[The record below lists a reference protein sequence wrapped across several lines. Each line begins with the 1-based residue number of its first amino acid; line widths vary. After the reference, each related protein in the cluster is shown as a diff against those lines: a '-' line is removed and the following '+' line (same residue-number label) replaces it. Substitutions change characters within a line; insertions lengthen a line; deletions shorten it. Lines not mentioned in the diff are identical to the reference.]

1 MTHPLIF
8 SSASCLNSGGAFAV
22 RAFLPFLGVVLSLA
36 GVVVN
41 CPAFATGPQPG
52 ASQFSA
58 RQGTIRVISSSPPTS
73 SPMVLPKVDASRLS
87 RGPTSQAVTVVNM
100 ATLTLNRDG
109 SITERPAAVGP
120 HRLLSQEVPGNNPN
134 IAVDR
139 DIEAED
145 DRTQIVDSSGYP
157 FSTVGLLWTKNK
169 QDIWAT
175 CSATLIGPKTVI
187 TAAHCVYDVDGS
199 GWANDIIFVPA
210 AVDAQSAP
218 YGKFGWVHVSIL
230 RGFAQNY
237 DGNYASVMPWDIAE
251 IELIE
256 DVGAKVGWM
265 GFRVDKGSQFDAVL
279 VGYPGD
285 RPDGTMWE
293 STCIVPP
300 SSFGDQTF
308 THTCTTSAGS
318 SGSAMFENDGR
329 GDPFIRGIAV
339 AEDASGSPNYAVRL
353 SESYYHFLIDNYR

>member
-1 MTHPLIF
+1 
-8 SSASCLNSGGAFAV
+8 
-22 RAFLPFLGVVLSLA
+22 
-36 GVVVN
+36 
-41 CPAFATGPQPG
+41 
-52 ASQFSA
+52 
-58 RQGTIRVISSSPPTS
+58 
-73 SPMVLPKVDASRLS
+73 
-87 RGPTSQAVTVVNM
+87 
-100 ATLTLNRDG
+100 
-109 SITERPAAVGP
+109 
-120 HRLLSQEVPGNNPN
+120 
-134 IAVDR
+134 
-139 DIEAED
+139 
-145 DRTQIVDSSGYP
+145 
-157 FSTVGLLWTKNK
+157 
-169 QDIWAT
+169 
-175 CSATLIGPKTVI
+175 
-187 TAAHCVYDVDGS
+187 
-199 GWANDIIFVPA
+199 
-210 AVDAQSAP
+210 
-218 YGKFGWVHVSIL
+218 
-230 RGFAQNY
+230 
-237 DGNYASVMPWDIAE
+237 MPWDIAE